1 MFLAESVGPLRS
13 VTYRRFFIGQLTSA
27 FGDGM
32 VTVALAFAVLDVTGS
47 TAALGWVL
55 GIRSAFTI
63 GALLLGGA
71 VADRFSQ
78 RPVMIAADV
87 LRFASQATLA
97 LLLFSGDAHLWSI
110 LVLYAVHGGCS
121 GFFYPAVTALAPQ
134 LVPQSQLQQANAL
147 RWAAD
152 AAGGVAGPAVAG
164 VILAAASPAWAIA
177 GDSVTFATSAAAL
190 AMLSL
195 PRTIRAQQAP
205 LLRQLVEGWQ
215 AFASRS
221 WLWIAN
227 IQAAATNALLGAPFF
242 VAGPVIAHEHLGGA
256 AAWGLIVAAGGV
268 GELAGG
274 VAALRLR
281 PHRPMFVA
289 ALLFAGFAVPGALLA
304 LALPAWLVAATYLAA
319 SAGGIAGNVY
329 WETTIQARIPGEL
342 LSRVTAYDWFSSLV
356 AQPAGFAVAGVLVAD
371 AGATRGLATMIAA
384 GSLICFVIPFL
395 APVRRL
401 EALPAGGSLD
411 PDGYIAP

>member
-1 MFLAESVGPLRS
+1 MTLAETFGPLRS
-13 VTYRRFFIGQLTSA
+13 ATYRQFFLGQLASA

-55 GIRSAFTI
+55 GTRAALTI
-63 GALLLGGA
+63 AALLLGGA
-71 VADRFSQ
+71 VADRWSQ
-78 RPVMIAADV
+78 RPVMVAADV
-87 LRFASQATLA
+87 IRCGSQAILA
-97 LLLFSGDAHLWSI
+97 GLLFAGAARLWQI
-110 LVLYAVHGGCS
+110 LLLYAVHGACS
-121 GFFYPAVTALAPQ
+121 GFFDPAVSALAPQ
-134 LVPQSQLQQANAL
+134 CGPESQLLQANAL

-152 AAGGVAGPAVAG
+152 AAGGVVGPAAAG
-164 VILAAASPAWAIA
+164 VVIAAASPAWAIA
-177 GDSVTFATSAAAL
+177 GDSVTFAVSAIAL
-190 AMLSL
+190 TLLAL
-195 PRTIRAQQAP
+195 PRAIRVDEAP

-242 VAGPVIAHEHLGGA
+242 VAGPVIAREHLGGA
-256 AAWGLIVAAGGV
+256 GAWGLIMAAGGV

-274 VAALRLR
+274 VAALRVR
-281 PHRPMFVA
+281 PRRPMFVA
-289 ALLFAGFAVPGALLA
+289 ALLFAVFAVPGALLA

-329 WETTIQARIPGEL
+329 WETTIQAHVPAEL

-356 AQPAGFAVAGVLVAD
+356 AQPAGCAVAGVLVAD
-371 AGATRGLATMIAA
+371 AGATRGLAGMVAVGAA
-384 GSLICFVIPFL
+384 VCLVMPFL
-395 APVRRL
+395 SPVRRL
-401 EALPAGGSLD
+401 EALPGQAPETGG
-411 PDGYIAP
+411 

>member
-1 MFLAESVGPLRS
+1 MTLAETFRPLRAP
-13 VTYRRFFIGQLTSA
+13 TYRQFFIGQLTSA

-55 GIRSAFTI
+55 GIRSALTI
-63 GALLLGGA
+63 AALLLGGA

-78 RPVMIAADV
+78 RPVMVVADV
-87 LRFASQATLA
+87 MRFASQALLAA
-97 LLLFSGDAHLWSI
+97 LLFAGTAELWQI
-110 LVLYAVHGGCS
+110 LVLYAIHGACS

-164 VILAAASPAWAIA
+164 FILAAATPAWAIA
-177 GDSVTFATSAAAL
+177 GDSVSFAVSAVAL
-190 AMLSL
+190 VALSL
-195 PRTIRAQQAP
+195 PMTVRVQDAS

-242 VAGPVIAHEHLGGA
+242 VAGPVIAREHLGGA

-289 ALLFAGFAVPGALLA
+289 ALVFAGFAVPGALLA

-329 WETTIQARIPGEL
+329 WETTIQAHVPGEL
-342 LSRVTAYDWFSSLV
+342 LSRVSAYDWFSSLV
-356 AQPAGFAVAGVLVAD
+356 AQPAGFAVAGLLVAD

-384 GSLICFVIPFL
+384 GAAICLVIPFL
-395 APVRRL
+395 GPVRRL
-401 EALPAGGSLD
+401 EALPHDALEPGR
-411 PDGYIAP
+411 

>member
-1 MFLAESVGPLRS
+1 MTRAETFGPLRS
-13 VTYRRFFIGQLTSA
+13 ATYMRFFIGQLTSA

-47 TAALGWVL
+47 TADLGWVL
-55 GIRSAFTI
+55 GTRSALTI
-63 GALLLGGA
+63 AALLLGGT

-78 RPVMIAADV
+78 RPVMVAADV
-87 LRFASQATLA
+87 LRFASQAVLAA
-97 LLLFSGDAHLWSI
+97 LLFAGAAHLWQI
-110 LVLYAVHGGCS
+110 LVLYAIHGACS
-121 GFFYPAVTALAPQ
+121 GFFYPAVTGLAPQ

-147 RWAAD
+147 RWGAD
-152 AAGGVAGPAVAG
+152 AAGGVVGPAAAG
-164 VILAAASPAWAIA
+164 VVLAAASPAWAIA
-177 GDSVTFATSAAAL
+177 GDSVTFAVSAVAL
-190 AMLSL
+190 ALLSL
-195 PRTIRAQQAP
+195 PPAVRADEAP

-215 AFASRS
+215 AFSSRS

-242 VAGPVIAHEHLGGA
+242 VAGPVIAREHLGGA
-256 AAWGLIVAAGGV
+256 AHWGLIVAAGGV

-274 VAALRLR
+274 VAAMRLR
-281 PHRPMFVA
+281 PNRPMFVA
-289 ALLFAGFAVPGALLA
+289 ALLFAGFAIPGALLA

-329 WETTIQARIPGEL
+329 WETTIQARVPTEL

-371 AGATRGLATMIAA
+371 AGATRGLAIMVAA
-384 GSLICFVIPFL
+384 GAAICFVIPFL

-401 EALPAGGSLD
+401 EALPAAAAAREG
-411 PDGYIAP
+411 

>member
-1 MFLAESVGPLRS
+1 MFLGDSIAPLRS

-32 VTVALAFAVLDVTGS
+32 VTVALAFAVLEVTGS

-87 LRFASQATLA
+87 ARFASQATLA

-110 LVLYAVHGGCS
+110 LVLYASHGGCS

-152 AAGGVAGPAVAG
+152 AAGGVVGPAVAG

-177 GDSVTFATSAAAL
+177 GDSLTFAVSAAAL

-195 PRTIRAQQAP
+195 PRTMRAQEAP

-371 AGATRGLATMIAA
+371 TGATRGLATMIAA

-401 EALPAGGSLD
+401 EALPAGGSRD
-411 PDGYIAP
+411 PGGVIAS

>member
-1 MFLAESVGPLRS
+1 MTLAETFGPLRS
-13 VTYRRFFIGQLTSA
+13 ATYRQFFIGQLTSA

-55 GIRSAFTI
+55 GARSALTI
-63 GALLLGGA
+63 AALLVGGA

-78 RPVMIAADV
+78 RPVMVVADV
-87 LRFASQATLA
+87 LRFGSQLTLA
-97 LLLFSGDAHLWSI
+97 ILLFTGSAQLWHI
-110 LVLYAVHGGCS
+110 LVLYSIHGACS

-152 AAGGVAGPAVAG
+152 AAGGVVGPAAAG
-164 VILAAASPAWAIA
+164 VIIAAASPAWAIA
-177 GDSVTFATSAAAL
+177 GDSLTFAASAAAL

-195 PRTIRAQQAP
+195 PRTIRVREASLP
-205 LLRQLVEGWQ
+205 RQLVEGWQ

-242 VAGPVIAHEHLGGA
+242 VAGPVIAREHLGGA
-256 AAWGLIVAAGGV
+256 ASWGLIVAAGGV

-274 VAALRLR
+274 MAALRLR
-281 PHRPMFVA
+281 PRRPMFVA

-304 LALPAWLVAATYLAA
+304 LALPAWLVAATYLTA

-329 WETTIQARIPGEL
+329 WETTIQAHVPNEL

-384 GSLICFVIPFL
+384 GSIICLVIPFL

-401 EALPAGGSLD
+401 EALPLASEGHR
-411 PDGYIAP
+411 

>member
-1 MFLAESVGPLRS
+1 MTLVETFGPLRS
-13 VTYRRFFIGQLTSA
+13 ATYRQFFTAHLTSA

-55 GIRSAFTI
+55 GIRSALTI
-63 GALLLGGA
+63 AALLLGGT

-78 RPVMIAADV
+78 RPVMVVADV
-87 LRFASQATLA
+87 LRFASQAVLAA
-97 LLLFSGDAHLWSI
+97 LLFTGNAQLWHI
-110 LVLYAVHGGCS
+110 LVLYAVHGACS
-121 GFFYPAVTALAPQ
+121 GFFYPAVSALAPQ

-147 RWAAD
+147 RWAAE
-152 AAGGVAGPAVAG
+152 AAGNVAGPAVAG
-164 VILAAASPAWAIA
+164 LILAAASPAWAIA
-177 GDSVTFATSAAAL
+177 GDSLTFVVSALAL

-195 PRTIRAQQAP
+195 PRTIRARDAS
-205 LLRQLVEGWQ
+205 LLRQLVEGWH

-221 WLWIAN
+221 WLWIAT

-242 VAGPVIAHEHLGGA
+242 VAGPVIAREHLGGA

-289 ALLFAGFAVPGALLA
+289 TLLFAGFAIPGALLA

-329 WETTIQARIPGEL
+329 WETTIQARVPGEL
-342 LSRVTAYDWFSSLV
+342 LSRVAAYDWFSSLV
-356 AQPAGFAVAGVLVAD
+356 AQPAGFAAAGILVAD
-371 AGATRGLATMIAA
+371 IGATRGLASLVAVGAA
-384 GSLICFVIPFL
+384 ICFVIPFL
-395 APVRRL
+395 GPVRRV
-401 EALPAGGSLD
+401 EALP
-411 PDGYIAP
+411 PDAAEPGR